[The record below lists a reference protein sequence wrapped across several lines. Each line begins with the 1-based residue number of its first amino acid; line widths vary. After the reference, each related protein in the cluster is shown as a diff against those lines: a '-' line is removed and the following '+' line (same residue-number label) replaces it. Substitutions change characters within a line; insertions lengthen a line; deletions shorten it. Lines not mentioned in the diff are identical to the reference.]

1 MIPQGCRRNQGH
13 DNSSSK
19 NGTKSSNNKNSSKAL
34 QRSLIDAML
43 CAWDSGGVLHLGL
56 ARNQNMKENLV
67 GTESPC
73 GTHSGR

>member
-1 MIPQGCRRNQGH
+1 MLKAMSADDSARLPEESGSC
-13 DNSSSK
+13 
-19 NGTKSSNNKNSSKAL
+19 NNKNSSKAL
-34 QRSLIDAML
+34 QGSLIEAML

-56 ARNQNMKENLV
+56 ARDQNMKEKLL